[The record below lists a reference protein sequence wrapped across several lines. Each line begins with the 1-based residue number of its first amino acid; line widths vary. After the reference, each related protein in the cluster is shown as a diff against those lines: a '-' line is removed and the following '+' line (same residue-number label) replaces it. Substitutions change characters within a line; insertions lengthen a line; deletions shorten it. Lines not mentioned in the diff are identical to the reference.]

1 MHPLNPTHSPRTFA
15 STTGSHRI
23 VLGDSPFEEFPD
35 PGSTVLPLFPED
47 RSESPSNPM
56 IQRFEAIGGLSEAVI
71 APPALQVLV
80 EFRHHLPK
88 AAAACARRY
97 LSYLI
102 PETFDRL
109 PVNTEFWTPL

>member
-35 PGSTVLPLFPED
+35 PGSTVVAARFAPCHHFGWPVSLRSAPLFPED
-47 RSESPSNPM
+47 RSEPPSNPM
-56 IQRFEAIGGLSEAVI
+56 IQRFEAIGGLREAVI

-88 AAAACARRY
+88 TAAACARR
-97 LSYLI
+97 
-102 PETFDRL
+102 
-109 PVNTEFWTPL
+109 